1 MSIWPKNG
9 QKCGQNPFLGLG
21 RGEKGYELIFD
32 EKCQFDRKWPKMW
45 QIGLGRG

>member
-9 QKCGQNPFLGLG
+9 RKCGQNAFLGLG

-32 EKCQFDRKWPKMW
+32 EKSQFGRKCG
-45 QIGLGRG
+45 QNAFLGLGRG